1 MRGRRETLSQL
12 RKPPP
17 RTPTIDGSL
26 PRGEREPG
34 ADDRRGLAAWLRG
47 AFSDNLGLK
56 LLSLILAATV
66 YLLVNSDE
74 HREINARVRVA
85 YVLPPDKALVSERV
99 DEVRVTIRGP
109 WRRLKRFDEREI
121 DRIDVDLT
129 DVQGG
134 EVPITPEMI
143 NVPRGLEITSIEPP
157 VVRVAFEDLATKQVP
172 VVPSFAGRPMHGYQI
187 VDNRSVIDPPRVT

>member
-109 WRRLKRFDEREI
+109 WRRIKRFDEREI

-129 DVQGG
+129 GVVSGG
-134 EVPITPEMI
+134 EVTITPDMI
-143 NVPRGLEITSIEPP
+143 
-157 VVRVAFEDLATKQVP
+157 D
-172 VVPSFAGRPMHGYQI
+172 QI
-187 VDNRSVIDPPRVT
+187 RRA